1 MKSKKGLLFIVL
13 LLLLAGGLYWQF
25 VHKKKSQPAPKA
37 KAPVEKTE
45 PERPVEPPKAVEQ
58 PASPETRPE
67 IAPPPP
73 PPGLPEG
80 APEGAKFPE
89 GGPPPPPPDAGEG
102 GIPKAQPGTAET
114 QPLIQIDLEE
124 SMRLAE
130 GTTFYVEEAKVKYGG
145 KRDLK
150 YQWELISGP
159 EEKIEIQGKNE
170 LKALITLGNLEQTQD
185 FVLGLKI
192 TDGLTESTQQIK
204 LTGFPA
210 SLRPVARTGG
220 AFTQVQHMGD
230 KWVILRGQTLE
241 IRDKELKT
249 LARIPIETGVK
260 NYFTTVAASGKGALY
275 VQDPKGSWALYQ
287 YDPVSEFKKT
297 RLPMMGNKIRKVVP
311 FELNGD
317 PYIFALLEKSI
328 ELWNLKDSKRPRL
341 KSSLR
346 TQLKDPM
353 YLSFLGR
360 NLFVA
365 DEDNIETIEF
375 STGQPVASVASG
387 GSITALQTYA
397 LEDKQYLLA
406 SIGKDRTAKKREDYG
421 LRLFEIGAGGRLGQE
436 RRVAIGDGAAVESA
450 YVIPGTQQAM
460 VKLLKEGQV
469 NLGLYDLRKEKL
481 LPLKFDKKPE
491 FISIADFATG
501 KIEASPVALIADGNQ
516 LRILSFQGEGSP
528 PQAFQVKETQAFPG
542 LLRAN
547 WIISDAEGQNIWVGD
562 EGSTSGGA
570 IARLEGPG
578 LKVLSSTNVS
588 GMVPLAAAVDRN
600 QNLVGV
606 LNLVGDPKGL
616 PMDHAEGSLSLFAL
630 DATKPGTPSKVFL
643 GQKTPEGELR
653 PLGID
658 LGVTPSPEAPKA
670 KEKEKPTAKP
680 DPSDQSIETPKAQAS
695 GTLLGVAI
703 SRVSGALGGAGLG
716 LFNKGQDQSSEAFLQ
731 QDLPALMDLVPLPA
745 ARDVAITRDGSGAFL
760 ASGIDGV
767 IGVQLKDKNPVA
779 RMSLGS
785 KEWFADRVQLAQ
797 NGQFLL
803 ASFINPGN
811 RQVIVK
817 IFGIGENM
825 QMQEYTTLTGLK
837 ALETV
842 EGLRAPGMALTSD
855 DLYLFVPMSGNRLVV
870 MNLSNP
876 AKPFEITSVELM
888 GEIRD
893 VSLAAKFKKVLVA
906 LGSLGVVQ
914 LEFGF

>member
-25 VHKKKSQPAPKA
+25 IYKKKSKPAPKA
-37 KAPVEKTE
+37 KAPVEKAE
-45 PERPVEPPKAVEQ
+45 QERPLAPPKPAAE
-58 PASPETRPE
+58 PASPETLPGKT
-67 IAPPPP
+67 PPPP
-73 PPGLPEG
+73 QPGLPEG
-80 APEGAKFPE
+80 APEGAQLPE
-89 GGPPPPPPDAGEG
+89 GGPPPPPPDASEG

-114 QPLIQIDLEE
+114 QPLIQIDLED

-130 GTTFYVEEAKVKYGG
+130 GTTFYMEEAKVDYGG
-145 KRDLK
+145 KRSLK

-170 LKALITLGNLEQTQD
+170 LKALITLGNLEQPQD
-185 FVLGLKI
+185 FVLGLKV
-192 TDGLTESTQQIK
+192 TDGLTESIQQIK
-204 LTGFPA
+204 ITGFPA
-210 SLRPVARTGG
+210 KLQGVSRTGG

-241 IRDKELKT
+241 IRNKDLKT
-249 LARIPIETGVK
+249 IAQIPVETGVK
-260 NYFTTVAASGKGALY
+260 NYFTTVDKTGQGSLF
-275 VQDPKGSWALYQ
+275 VQDPKGSWALYR
-287 YDPVSEFKKT
+287 YDPLEEFKVT

-317 PYIFALLEKSI
+317 PYIFALLEKSV
-328 ELWNLKDSKRPRL
+328 ELWNLKDPKRPRL

-397 LEDKQYLLA
+397 LDDKQYLMA
-406 SIGKDRTAKKREDYG
+406 AIGKDRTAKQRQDYG
-421 LRLFEIGAGGRLGQE
+421 LRLFEIGSGGRLGQE
-436 RRVAIGDGAAVESA
+436 RRVAIGEGAAVESA

-460 VKLLKEGQV
+460 VKLLKEGQL
-469 NLGLYDLRKEKL
+469 NLGLYDLQKEKL
-481 LPLKFDKKPE
+481 LPLNFDKKPE
-491 FISIADFATG
+491 FISIADLATG
-501 KIEASPVALIADGNQ
+501 KIDGTPVALIADGNQ
-516 LRILSFQGEGSP
+516 LRVLSFQGEGTP
-528 PQAFQVKETQAFPG
+528 PQSFQVKETQAFPG
-542 LLRAN
+542 LLRAI

-570 IARLEGPG
+570 IARLEGPQ

-588 GMVPLAAAVDRN
+588 GMVPLAAAGDRN

-606 LNLVGDPKGL
+606 LNLVGDPKNL
-616 PMDHAEGSLSLFAL
+616 PMDQAEGSLSLFAL
-630 DATKPGTPSKVFL
+630 DATDPGKSSKVFL
-643 GQKTPEGELR
+643 GQKTAEGELR
-653 PLGID
+653 PLGLD
-658 LGVTPSPEAPKA
+658 LGLPAAPEAPKSKA
-670 KEKEKPTAKP
+670 KEKSTDEA
-680 DPSDQSIETPKAQAS
+680 DPSNEAPKAPAS

-716 LFNKGQDQSSEAFLQ
+716 LFTKGRDQSNEAFLQ
-731 QDLPALMDLVPLPA
+731 QDLSGMMDLVPLPA
-745 ARDVAITRDGSGAFL
+745 ARDVALTQDGKGAFL
-760 ASGIDGV
+760 ASGVDGV
-767 IGVQLKDKNPVA
+767 IGVQLQDKNPVA
-779 RMSLGS
+779 RMSLGT
-785 KEWFADRVQLAQ
+785 KDWFADRVQLAH
-797 NGQFLL
+797 NGTFLL
-803 ASFINPGN
+803 ASFLNPGS
-811 RQVIVK
+811 RQVILK

-825 QMQEYTTLTGLK
+825 QMQEYTTLTGLM
-837 ALETV
+837 AIETV

-855 DLYLFVPMSGNRLVV
+855 DLYLFFPKAGKRLVV

-876 AKPFEITSVELM
+876 AKPFEITSLELM